1 MFQFRSKKL
10 KTNFL
15 SLKFC
20 QITHL
25 RDVKSFVG
33 QYSSLNSEN
42 EKKTEKFWEQLQ
54 MLISLQFN
62 ILIS

>member
-1 MFQFRSKKL
+1 MFRIRSKKKL

-33 QYSSLNSEN
+33 QYLSLNSEN
-42 EKKTEKFWEQLQ
+42 EKKHRK
-54 MLISLQFN
+54 
-62 ILIS
+62 ILKTIANVNLATI